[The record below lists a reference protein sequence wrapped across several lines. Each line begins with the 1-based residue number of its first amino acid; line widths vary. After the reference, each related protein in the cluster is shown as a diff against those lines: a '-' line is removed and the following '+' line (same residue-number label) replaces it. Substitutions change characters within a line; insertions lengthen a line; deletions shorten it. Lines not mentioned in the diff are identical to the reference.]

1 MSLLA
6 DPNFVEV
13 FTICKDV
20 IGSSCANDHLLESV
34 VETMVSRFKTLET
47 LTNNINKNIA
57 CYDSKTGTKANGF
70 RSLITVVGA
79 LVIHCVE
86 MFKTIRHD
94 LSIFGR
100 LSRKVRGDLK
110 TLSTV
115 LERIIEVLELAVEIK
130 DSSHDQLYPD
140 KPDCQAA
147 DVTRWTQKVK
157 NLDVTPFYGS
167 ALGFHMR
174 GDIRGMMHDLAI
186 CMASY
191 SDIYGGGILRKIR
204 SLQNSRYCW
213 NYINDPKIMAK
224 KIVETSRNMQLDFLQ
239 SFYSM
244 SESPWISMIKPL
256 PKIRTSSSIKIS
268 YEALAVPRTNSN
280 LMFHVPIPISHINKK
295 SVQVQLIA
303 NYRTKKML
311 GKCGCITRLTCTCKF
326 LAPSDF
332 LILHVHGGGFI
343 SQTSKAHLDYL
354 HQWSTELNI
363 PIISVDYSL
372 APEAPYPR
380 ALEEVFYVYCW
391 VLNNFPALGTTGKRI
406 ILTGD
411 SAGGNL
417 VTSTTLKTITNHIR
431 IPDALVL
438 SYAALLLQFYP
449 SPSRLLCLLD
459 PLLMFGILIRCLNA
473 YQDPNYL
480 KTCPRSFNQEL
491 KQMRSVND
499 IFLSP
504 LLAGK
509 DLLQYFPRTEIIVS
523 NLDPSL
529 DENVEF
535 SNKLSDAGV
544 AVNME
549 VVPGLPH
556 GFLAFSQLSSECQLG
571 VEHVTSIFQKLVKA
585 L

>member
-1 MSLLA
+1 MSLLV
-6 DPNFVEV
+6 DPKFAEV
-13 FTICKDV
+13 YNICKDV
-20 IGSSCANDHLLESV
+20 IDNSCDDDPLLESA
-34 VETMVSRFKTLET
+34 VETMVTTFKTLEK
-47 LTNNINKNIA
+47 LTNIIGKNVA
-57 CYDSKTGTKANGF
+57 DYDSKTGTKANGY
-70 RSLITVVGA
+70 RSLITVVRA

-86 MFKTIRHD
+86 MFETIKQD
-94 LSIFGR
+94 LSTFGCV
-100 LSRKVRGDLK
+100 SSKVRGDLH
-110 TLSTV
+110 TLSSV
-115 LERIIEVLELAVEIK
+115 LERLIEIVELAVEIK
-130 DSSHDQLYPD
+130 DSHDQLYPD
-140 KPDCQAA
+140 EPDCQAA
-147 DVTRWTQKVK
+147 HVRRLTQKVK
-157 NLDVTPFYGS
+157 DMDVTPFYGS

-174 GDIRGMMHDLAI
+174 GDSRGMMHDLAI

-191 SDIYGGGILRKIR
+191 SDIYGGSILGRIK
-204 SLQNSRYCW
+204 SLRDSGYGW
-213 NYINDPKIMAK
+213 NYIIDPKIMAK
-224 KIVETSRNMQLDFLQ
+224 RIVETSRNMQLDFMQ
-239 SFYSM
+239 SFYNM
-244 SESPWISMIKPL
+244 SEGTWISMVKTL
-256 PKIRTSSSIKIS
+256 PKIRTSTSKKLSF
-268 YEALAVPRTNSN
+268 EALQVPRTNSDKK
-280 LMFHVPIPISHINKK
+280 FHVPIPSSHINKK
-295 SVQVQLIA
+295 WVQVQLIA

-311 GKCGCITRLTCTCKF
+311 GTCGCITRLTCTCKF
-326 LAPSDF
+326 PAPSDF

-391 VLNNFPALGTTGKRI
+391 VLNNFPALGTTGKKI

-417 VTSTTLKTITNHIR
+417 VSSTTLKTIANHIR
-431 IPDALVL
+431 VPDALVL
-438 SYAALLLQFYP
+438 SYAALLIQFYP

-459 PLLMFGILIRCLNA
+459 PLLMLGILIRCLNA

-491 KQMRSVND
+491 EQAKSVND

-523 NLDPSL
+523 DLDPCL

-544 AVNME
+544 DVNME

-571 VEHVTSIFQKLVKA
+571 VEHVTSILKKLVKA